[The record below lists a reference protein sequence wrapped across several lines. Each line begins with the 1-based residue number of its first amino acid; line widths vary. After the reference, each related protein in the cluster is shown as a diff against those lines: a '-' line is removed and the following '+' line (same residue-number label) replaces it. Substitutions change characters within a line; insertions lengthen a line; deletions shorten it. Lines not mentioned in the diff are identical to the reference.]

1 MKPNYYADILVFD
14 YEKIKMTGD
23 IMNSRQAPNGIEY
36 VLVNGQIS
44 YRDKQH
50 TGIKAGEVLKH
61 NSNFK

>member
-1 MKPNYYADILVFD
+1 MN
-14 YEKIKMTGD
+14 

-44 YRDKQH
+44 YKDKQH

-61 NSNFK
+61 NSDFK